1 MTMAVAA
8 LNLAIFAMDDKF
20 RFLIPTYLP
29 SIINGI
35 LLKLEMSAG
44 SFRIAAANIPA
55 TSVGIWNNMM

>member
-8 LNLAIFAMDDKF
+8 LNFAVFAMDDKF

-35 LLKLEMSAG
+35 LLKLEMSA
-44 SFRIAAANIPA
+44 
-55 TSVGIWNNMM
+55 